1 MVRSRRDKIAAEFM
15 LRNKNLIPLSHQHH
29 HALALCVRIDRAIQA
44 GEVDLAAWQEEI
56 RLSFDQEIQYHFAA
70 EEKELF
76 PVATQFPELQPLVN
90 QLLTEHATLRQFF
103 SQANSGDLDIARL
116 NSFAELLSSH
126 IRKEER
132 QLFEGLQQR
141 LNAQALDTLGTALEQ
156 ALRDASE
163 VCLLPNP
170 ATRLRPRN

>member
-1 MVRSRRDKIAAEFM
+1 M
-15 LRNKNLIPLSHQHH
+15 LRNKNLVPLSRQHH

-44 GEVDLAAWQEEI
+44 GEVDLTAWQDEI

-70 EEKELF
+70 EEKEVF
-76 PVATQFPELQPLVN
+76 PVAMQFPELQPLVN
-90 QLLTEHATLRQFF
+90 ELLAEHATLRQLF
-103 SQANSGDLDIARL
+103 SQAHCGDVDIARL
-116 NSFAELLSSH
+116 KSFAELLSSH

-132 QLFEGLQQR
+132 QLFEGLKQR
-141 LNAQALDTLGTALEQ
+141 LNAPVLDKLGNALEQ

-170 ATRLRPRN
+170 ATRLRPRS